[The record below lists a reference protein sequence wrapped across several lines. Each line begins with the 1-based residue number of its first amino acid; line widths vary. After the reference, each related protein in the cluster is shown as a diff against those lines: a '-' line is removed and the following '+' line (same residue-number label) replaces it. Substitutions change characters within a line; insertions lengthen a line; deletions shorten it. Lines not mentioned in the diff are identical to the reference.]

1 MRLTDTERI
10 HILVMRGCG
19 DKMRS
24 YEEVPN
30 LFNNKFPT
38 RDPISKSTV
47 HRTVLRFERTGL
59 VTDEQR
65 SGRPKIATND
75 DVYAGSIKYY

>member
-10 HILVMRGCG
+10 HILIMRGCG

-24 YEEVPN
+24 YEEVAN

-59 VTDEQR
+59 VTLNKDPVDQR
-65 SGRPKIATND
+65 QLLMMMC
-75 DVYAGSIKYY
+75 AGSTKYY

>member
-1 MRLTDTERI
+1 
-10 HILVMRGCG
+10 MRGCG

-24 YEEVPN
+24 YEEVAN

-65 SGRPKIATND
+65 SGRPKTRLLMMMCLCRFYKILLKTRT
-75 DVYAGSIKYY
+75 ILFRE